1 VRQLLPGM
9 NAVQAAQT
17 KPAITGDSNK

>member
-9 NAVQAAQT
+9 NAVQAVQAM
-17 KPAITGDSNK
+17 PAITGDSNQ